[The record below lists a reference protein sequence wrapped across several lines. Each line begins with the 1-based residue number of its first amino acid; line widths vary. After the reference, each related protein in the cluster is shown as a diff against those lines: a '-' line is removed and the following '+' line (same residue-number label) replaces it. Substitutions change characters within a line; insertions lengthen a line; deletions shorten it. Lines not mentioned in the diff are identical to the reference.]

1 MKSLLWMAITVVLAA
16 HSAEARAIGGRSLPT
31 GADQIATVEK
41 VYQSP
46 RGEVHFV
53 EIAGGHSVM
62 LRNNKGDLASF
73 KEVRGSSQCDAWLI
87 SDKSESLPG
96 GCDFL
101 FHDEQ
106 MGGLYSVR
114 SEEMT
119 ESSLFQV
126 VRSTLERKA
135 APGSGRTDGGDIVSL

>member
-1 MKSLLWMAITVVLAA
+1 MKSLLWMAITVVTM
-16 HSAEARAIGGRSLPT
+16 HSAEARAIGGRSLPA

-53 EIAGGHSVM
+53 EISGGHSVM

-73 KEVRGSSQCDAWLI
+73 KEVRGPSQCDAWLI
-87 SDKSESLPG
+87 SNKSETIPG
-96 GCDFL
+96 GCDFI
-101 FHDEQ
+101 FHDEL

-114 SEEMT
+114 SDEME

-135 APGSGRTDGGDIVSL
+135 TGGGDIVSL

>member
-1 MKSLLWMAITVVLAA
+1 MKSLLWMAITVVAA

-31 GADQIATVEK
+31 GADRIATVEK

-53 EIAGGHSVM
+53 EIAGGHSAL
-62 LRNNKGDLASF
+62 LRNNKGHLASF
-73 KEVRGSSQCDAWLI
+73 KEVRGSSHCDAWLT
-87 SDKSESLPG
+87 SNKSEVIPG

-101 FHDEQ
+101 FHDEL

-114 SEEMT
+114 SEEME

-135 APGSGRTDGGDIVSL
+135 AQGAGRTDGGDIVSL